1 MKGNVTY
8 FESMGKANT
17 DETLRIAKES
27 ALEAGI
33 NTVIVSSSGG
43 FTAKKALKLF
53 DGTDV
58 SIIVVGFQ
66 KGFPPELVL
75 ELKKEGHEVLFP
87 GQHEFNHPTEAW
99 EVLRRFCEG
108 MKVCVQEVL
117 MASEVGM
124 VDVGEEVVALGG
136 TGTVEYEQGGGCDT
150 AIVMEAVKGE
160 NFFNL
165 DLPAYDK
172 KMQGRK
178 IKEILCKPR

>member
-33 NTVIVSSSGG
+33 NTVI
-43 FTAKKALKLF
+43 
-53 DGTDV
+53 
-58 SIIVVGFQ
+58 Q
-66 KGFPPELVL
+66 KGFPPELASELENGGHRVL
-75 ELKKEGHEVLFP
+75 YP
-87 GQHEFNHPTEAW
+87 SQYEFNHPAEAW
-99 EVLRRFCEG
+99 ELLRRFCEG

-117 MASEVGM
+117 MAAEAGM
-124 VDVGEEVVALGG
+124 VDVGEEVIALGG
-136 TGTVEYEQGGGCDT
+136 TGTVEYEAGGGCDT
-150 AIVMEAVKGE
+150 AIVMEAVRGE

-165 DLPAYDK
+165 DQSIHEK
-172 KMQGRK
+172 KMQGKK